1 MLGPPAPDRDSA
13 VFLDFDGSLVDI
25 AERPDGVHVHPDLI
39 PTLMALE
46 QALDGAVALVSGRA
60 LCVLDAFLQ
69 PLRLS
74 AAGSHGAERRSPD
87 GRLSNI
93 EFANI
98 DALAD
103 RLQAALL
110 QYPDLLLERKPT
122 ALAVH
127 FRQRPDLES
136 WCLATMSALIEGRD
150 DLSLLQGKCV
160 LELKP
165 ARASKDGAVLAFLSE
180 PPFIGRTPF
189 FIGDDITDEPAFV
202 AVQAY
207 GGHGIKVGDGW
218 SHARHRLAQPR
229 DVRAWLKR
237 ASLQIS
243 RPE

>member
-1 MLGPPAPDRDSA
+1 M
-13 VFLDFDGSLVDI
+13 FLDFDGSLVDI
-25 AERPDGVHVHPDLI
+25 VERPDSVHVNPDLI

-46 QALDGAVALVSGRA
+46 QSLGGAVALVSGRA
-60 LCVLDAFLQ
+60 LAVLDTFLQ

-74 AAGSHGAERRSPD
+74 AAGSHGAERRSPS
-87 GRLSNI
+87 GHI
-93 EFANI
+93 ERIELADI

-103 RLQAALL
+103 RLLGRLVQH
-110 QYPDLLLERKPT
+110 PRLLLERKPA

-127 FRQRPDLES
+127 FRQHPELED

-150 DLSLLQGKCV
+150 DVSLQHGKCV

-165 ARASKDGAVLAFLSE
+165 KRASKDGAVLAFLSE
-180 PPFIGRTPF
+180 QPFIGRTPYF
-189 FIGDDITDEPAFV
+189 VGDDITDEPAFV

-218 SHARHRLAQPR
+218 SHARHRLAQPS

-237 ASLQIS
+237 ASLHIP